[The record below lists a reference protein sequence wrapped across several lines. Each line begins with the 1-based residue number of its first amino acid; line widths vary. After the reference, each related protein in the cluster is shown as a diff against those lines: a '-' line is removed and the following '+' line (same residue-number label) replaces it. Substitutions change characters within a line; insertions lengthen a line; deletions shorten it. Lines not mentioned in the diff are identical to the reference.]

1 MLNNESSNQNNISNH
16 NKQAQ
21 LLLDLQILSSI
32 TTKPFFNQQQSQK
45 KNIQSQS
52 LKLTQQI
59 TPIEHSTIPFG
70 YQSPYE
76 TNYMFNPIN
85 SNHNSNTN
93 LSYYQEPFIFDSNK
107 NNTLLSY
114 QFDFNNKEMKFTNDS
129 YYQTLFPPFK
139 QVTNLSYRPQE
150 MNQDIIQ
157 SQKKENAPTNDT
169 TINQNNRNDDIIV
182 PTPMKHFLG
191 KKELVCEYK
200 E

>member
-1 MLNNESSNQNNISNH
+1 
-16 NKQAQ
+16 
-21 LLLDLQILSSI
+21 
-32 TTKPFFNQQQSQK
+32 
-45 KNIQSQS
+45 
-52 LKLTQQI
+52 
-59 TPIEHSTIPFG
+59 
-70 YQSPYE
+70 
-76 TNYMFNPIN
+76 MFNPIN

-182 PTPMKHFLG
+182 PNPMKHFLG

>member
-32 TTKPFFNQQQSQK
+32 KTKPFFNQQQSQK

-129 YYQTLFPPFK
+129 YYQTLFPPFI

-182 PTPMKHFLG
+182 PTPMKRFLG

>member
-1 MLNNESSNQNNISNH
+1 M
-16 NKQAQ
+16 
-21 LLLDLQILSSI
+21 
-32 TTKPFFNQQQSQK
+32 
-45 KNIQSQS
+45 NIQ
-52 LKLTQQI
+52 
-59 TPIEHSTIPFG
+59 TIPFG

-85 SNHNSNTN
+85 SNHNSNT
-93 LSYYQEPFIFDSNK
+93 
-107 NNTLLSY
+107 
-114 QFDFNNKEMKFTNDS
+114 NNKEMKFTNDS